1 MLNAY
6 VISSL
11 TQALASMNSKKELTG
26 KALNDIKQ
34 FLLIKGVTTDLR
46 SRILEYYEYLFTSSA
61 ALDSSLQDQMN
72 QMPHALSA
80 QLALS
85 TNRRLAA
92 RCAFFRDISDASLLR
107 LISELSPLVFVPNQ
121 VRGVSLSPR

>member
-1 MLNAY
+1 
-6 VISSL
+6 
-11 TQALASMNSKKELTG
+11 
-26 KALNDIKQ
+26 
-34 FLLIKGVTTDLR
+34 
-46 SRILEYYEYLFTSSA
+46 
-61 ALDSSLQDQMN
+61 MN

-121 VRGVSLSPR
+121 VRGSLSLTALTLCYTP